1 MPMVWNDQADA
12 KLLLAIINMTTTKL
26 NHAAIAE
33 FMGPDCTA
41 SAVQHRIQRI
51 KEKAKNNP
59 ALGNNATEEG
69 TPEKKR
75 GRARKSAAGT
85 DENLPP
91 AGDNGGSPKKPKI
104 TPSRKCQA
112 KVVEASAKMEEDTK
126 VEENIK
132 MEDGSDDPFA

>member
-26 NHAAIAE
+26 NHPAIAE
-33 FMGPDCTA
+33 YMGPDCTA

-59 ALGNNATEEG
+59 VLGNSTTEGG

-75 GRARKSAAGT
+75 GRPRKSAAGT
-85 DENLPP
+85 DENAPP
-91 AGDNGGSPKKPKI
+91 ADDAEGSAKKPKR
-104 TPSRKCQA
+104 TPEGSRK
-112 KVVEASAKMEEDTK
+112 TK
-126 VEENIK
+126 AVDQDVK
-132 MEDGSDDPFA
+132 MEDASDGLDDPFA